1 MIRDLLLLRRSQHG
15 VSVAIFCALFLFTA
29 QRPGYASDH
38 KPPKLEPATDFA
50 AVEVHAAE
58 NLAIA
63 VEPYDTAS
71 QLKLFRVNYVA
82 HGFMPVRLIITN
94 TGDQAISL
102 KDARILFITAAGD
115 RLQAAEPADVE
126 RRMVHVRGSSVPA
139 PNPIPIPGL
148 HLPHKNVAKAIEE
161 DFNNFEFQSL
171 IVKPHT
177 TEAGFLFYDVDGIS
191 HPLQGAALNLHS
203 LRLANGKELF
213 YFEIPFSKY
222 LASHGK
228 QMN

>member
-1 MIRDLLLLRRSQHG
+1 MIRVLLQPFRFPSRRC
-15 VSVAIFCALFLFTA
+15 VAICCFLFFA
-29 QRPGYASDH
+29 QSPGFASDR
-38 KPPKLEPATDFA
+38 KPPAVEPATDFP
-50 AVEVHAAE
+50 AVEVHSSE

-63 VEPYDTAS
+63 AEPYDTAS
-71 QLKLFRVNYVA
+71 RLKLFRVNYVA

-102 KDARILFITAAGD
+102 KDARILFVTAAGD
-115 RLQAAEPADVE
+115 RLQAAEPSDVE
-126 RRMVHVRGSSVPA
+126 RRIVRVSGSSTPT

-148 HLPHKNVAKAIEE
+148 HLPHKNIAKAIEQ

-203 LRLANGKELF
+203 LRFANGRELF
-213 YFEIPFSKY
+213 YFEIPFRKY

>member
-1 MIRDLLLLRRSQHG
+1 MIRSLLWRYRISNLVYAAIGCLLFFLST
-15 VSVAIFCALFLFTA
+15 SAAL
-29 QRPGYASDH
+29 ASDH
-38 KPPKLEPATDFA
+38 KPPVVESATNFP
-50 AVEVHAAE
+50 AVEVHRAE

-94 TGDQAISL
+94 TGDQAVSL
-102 KDARILFITAAGD
+102 KDARILFITAGGE
-115 RLQAAEPADVE
+115 RLQAAEPGDVE
-126 RRMVHVRGSSVPA
+126 RRMVPVRGSSMPA

-148 HLPHKNVAKAIEE
+148 HLPHRNVAKAIEQ
-161 DFNNFEFQSL
+161 DFNDFEFQSL
-171 IVKPHT
+171 IVKPHS
-177 TEAGFLFYDVDGIS
+177 TEAGFLFYDVDGIK

-203 LRLANGKELF
+203 LRFADGKELF

>member
-1 MIRDLLLLRRSQHG
+1 MSCFLLLF
-15 VSVAIFCALFLFTA
+15 VAMSSAF
-29 QRPGYASDH
+29 ASDH
-38 KPPKLEPATDFA
+38 KPPAVEPATNFP
-50 AVEVHAAE
+50 AVEVHASE
-58 NLAIA
+58 NLAVA

-71 QLKLFRVNYVA
+71 QLRLFRVNYVA

-213 YFEIPFSKY
+213 YFEVPFSKY